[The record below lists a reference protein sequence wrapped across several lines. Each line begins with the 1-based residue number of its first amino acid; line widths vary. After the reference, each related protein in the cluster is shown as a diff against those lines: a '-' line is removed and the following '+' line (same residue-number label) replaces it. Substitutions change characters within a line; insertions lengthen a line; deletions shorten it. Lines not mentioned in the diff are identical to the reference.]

1 MGILSFARRHGEPA
15 GSFARDGRELVRKLR
30 WWRLMAASG
39 VLMCAALVANPASAD
54 PLRDGIRAFLAHD
67 YVTAA
72 RIFTDLAPHGN
83 PVAQTYLGY
92 MYANGKGVPQDFV
105 VSAGWYSCAS
115 EQGVAEAQYAL
126 GLMYDKAQ
134 GVPQDYVAAYALLNL
149 AVAKAGPQREPWA
162 RIRDAIASKL
172 SLAERTKAQQLSF
185 AGLPETALFTN
196 VHRHSASAMAHS
208 FPSISSHNNV
218 KRSRAPSLCFP
229 A

>member
-1 MGILSFARRHGEPA
+1 
-15 GSFARDGRELVRKLR
+15 
-30 WWRLMAASG
+30 MAASG

-54 PLRDGIRAFLAHD
+54 PLREGIRAYLAHD

-115 EQGVAEAQYAL
+115 QQGVAEAQYAL
-126 GLMYDKAQ
+126 GLMYDKAL
-134 GVPQDYVAAYALLNL
+134 GVPQDYVAAYALVNL

-162 RIRDAIASKL
+162 RVRDAIASKL

-185 AGLPETALFTN
+185 AGLPETPCLPMSTGIQLLPWPTVPFDLL
-196 VHRHSASAMAHS
+196 
-208 FPSISSHNNV
+208 PQ
-218 KRSRAPSLCFP
+218 
-229 A
+229 

>member
-1 MGILSFARRHGEPA
+1 
-15 GSFARDGRELVRKLR
+15 
-30 WWRLMAASG
+30 
-39 VLMCAALVANPASAD
+39 
-54 PLRDGIRAFLAHD
+54 
-67 YVTAA
+67 
-72 RIFTDLAPHGN
+72 
-83 PVAQTYLGY
+83 VAQTYLGY

-185 AGLPETALFTN
+185 AGLPEEPCLPMSTGIAPPWPLL
-196 VHRHSASAMAHS
+196 
-208 FPSISSHNNV
+208 PPP
-218 KRSRAPSLCFP
+218 PSLIP
-229 A
+229 

>member
-15 GSFARDGRELVRKLR
+15 GIFARDGRELVRKLR

-54 PLRDGIRAFLAHD
+54 PLRDGIRAYLAHD

-115 EQGVAEAQYAL
+115 QQGVAEAQYEL

-149 AVAKAGPQREPWA
+149 AVAKAGPQRQPWA
-162 RIRDAIASKL
+162 RIRDAIA
-172 SLAERTKAQQLSF
+172 
-185 AGLPETALFTN
+185 
-196 VHRHSASAMAHS
+196 
-208 FPSISSHNNV
+208 
-218 KRSRAPSLCFP
+218 
-229 A
+229 

>member
-15 GSFARDGRELVRKLR
+15 GTVPRPSRKPARKLR
-30 WWRLMAASG
+30 WWLAASG
-39 VLMCAALVANPASAD
+39 ALMCAALVANPASAD

-92 MYANGKGVPQDFV
+92 MYANGKGVPQDFA

-134 GVPQDYVAAYALLNL
+134 GVPQDFVAAYALLNL

-172 SLAERTKAQQLSF
+172 SLAERTKAQQMSF
-185 AGLPETALFTN
+185 AGLPEEPCLPMSTGIQ
-196 VHRHSASAMAHS
+196 VPP
-208 FPSISSHNNV
+208 FPFL
-218 KRSRAPSLCFP
+218 APNIIP
-229 A
+229 

>member
-1 MGILSFARRHGEPA
+1 MGILSFARRRGEPA
-15 GSFARDGRELVRKLR
+15 GTFARDGRELVRKR

-92 MYANGKGVPQDFV
+92 MYANGKGVPQDYV

-185 AGLPETALFTN
+185 AGLPETPCLPMSTGIQLLPWPTVPFDLL
-196 VHRHSASAMAHS
+196 
-208 FPSISSHNNV
+208 PQ
-218 KRSRAPSLCFP
+218 
-229 A
+229 

>member
-1 MGILSFARRHGEPA
+1 MGILSFARRHGKPA
-15 GSFARDGRELVRKLR
+15 GTFARDGRELVRKLR

-39 VLMCAALVANPASAD
+39 VLMCVALVANPASAD
-54 PLRDGIRAFLAHD
+54 PLREGIRAFLAHD

-92 MYANGKGVPQDFV
+92 MYANGKGVPQDFT

-134 GVPQDYVAAYALLNL
+134 GVPQDFVAAYALLNL

-162 RIRDAIASKL
+162 RIRDAIAFKL

-185 AGLPETALFTN
+185 AGLPEEPCLPMSTGIAPPWPLLPPP
-196 VHRHSASAMAHS
+196 
-208 FPSISSHNNV
+208 PSPI
-218 KRSRAPSLCFP
+218 PP
-229 A
+229 

>member
-15 GSFARDGRELVRKLR
+15 GTFARHGRELVRKLR
-30 WWRLMAASG
+30 WLRLMAASG

-92 MYANGKGVPQDFV
+92 MYANGKGVPQDYV

-185 AGLPETALFTN
+185 AGLPETPCLPMSTGIQLLPWPTVPFDLL
-196 VHRHSASAMAHS
+196 
-208 FPSISSHNNV
+208 PQ
-218 KRSRAPSLCFP
+218 
-229 A
+229 

>member
-15 GSFARDGRELVRKLR
+15 GIFARDGRELVRKLR

-54 PLRDGIRAFLAHD
+54 PLRDGIRAYLAHD

-115 EQGVAEAQYAL
+115 QQGVAEAQYEL

-134 GVPQDYVAAYALLNL
+134 GVPQDYVAAYALVNL

-162 RIRDAIASKL
+162 RVRDAIASKL

-185 AGLPETALFTN
+185 AGLPETPCLPMSTGIQILPWPTVPFDLL
-196 VHRHSASAMAHS
+196 
-208 FPSISSHNNV
+208 PQ
-218 KRSRAPSLCFP
+218 
-229 A
+229 

>member
-15 GSFARDGRELVRKLR
+15 GIFARDGRELVRKLR

-54 PLRDGIRAFLAHD
+54 PLRDGIRAYLAHD

-115 EQGVAEAQYAL
+115 QQGVAEAQYEL

-134 GVPQDYVAAYALLNL
+134 GVPQDYVAAYALVNL

-162 RIRDAIASKL
+162 RVRDAIASKL

-185 AGLPETALFTN
+185 AGLPETPCLPMSTGIQLLPWPTVPFDLL
-196 VHRHSASAMAHS
+196 
-208 FPSISSHNNV
+208 PQ
-218 KRSRAPSLCFP
+218 
-229 A
+229 

>member
-54 PLRDGIRAFLAHD
+54 PLREGIRAYLAHD

-72 RIFTDLAPHGN
+72 RIFTDLAPQGN

-115 EQGVAEAQYAL
+115 QQGVAEAQYEL

-134 GVPQDYVAAYALLNL
+134 GVPQDYVAAYALVNL

-162 RIRDAIASKL
+162 RVRDAIASKL

-185 AGLPETALFTN
+185 AGLPETPCLPMSTGIQLLPWPTVPFDLL
-196 VHRHSASAMAHS
+196 
-208 FPSISSHNNV
+208 PQ
-218 KRSRAPSLCFP
+218 
-229 A
+229 